1 MIAVDLSET
10 LVRELNG
17 RLHALPPDT
26 NERHWRIL
34 NPKGRHALAVG
45 LSAPIEVEIDGHA
58 GYYCAGMN
66 KEATVVVNGHCGVGV
81 AENIM
86 SGEVRVRGNASQS
99 AAASGQGGLV
109 VIEGDASAR
118 CGISMKGVDIVVG
131 GSVGHMS
138 AFMAQS
144 GHLVVCGNAGASLG
158 DSIYEAVLYVQGTV
172 ESLGADC
179 IEKEMTPAHRE
190 TLAGLLAR
198 AGIAADPK
206 RFRRYGSARKLYN
219 FHIDH
224 ADAY

>member
-1 MIAVDLSET
+1 MTTIDLSET
-10 LVRELNG
+10 SVRELNH
-17 RLHALPPDT
+17 RLHRLPPET
-26 NERHWRIL
+26 NERLWRIA
-34 NPKGRHALAVG
+34 NPKGRHAIAVG
-45 LSAPIEVEIDGHA
+45 LAVPIAVEIDGHA
-58 GYYCAGMN
+58 GYYCGGMN
-66 KEATVVVNGHCGVGV
+66 KQATITINGHCGVGV

-144 GHLVVCGNAGASLG
+144 GHLVVCGDSGASLG
-158 DSIYEAVLYVQGTV
+158 DSIYEAVIYVQGRV
-172 ESLGADC
+172 DSLGSDC
-179 IEKEMTPAHRE
+179 IEKEMTPEHE
-190 TLAGLLAR
+190 TALAGLLSR
-198 AGIAADPK
+198 AGLAADPR
-206 RFRRYGSARKLYN
+206 RFRRFGSARKLYN
-219 FHIDH
+219 FHVDH